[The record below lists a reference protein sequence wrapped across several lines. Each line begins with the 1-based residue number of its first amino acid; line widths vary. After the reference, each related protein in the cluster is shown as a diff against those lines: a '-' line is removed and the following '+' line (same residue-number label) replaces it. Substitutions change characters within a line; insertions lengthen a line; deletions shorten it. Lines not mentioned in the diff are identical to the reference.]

1 MDRNSKEILGAC
13 IVSGLVACVA
23 LAMMSTAHALKDAG
37 PAPSLECSVD
47 DTLTFVAYDV
57 TSWDM
62 RDGTLVVRSVEDTH
76 TFTLSRDV
84 LDGET
89 CREVF
94 PEGQVL
100 P

>member
-13 IVSGLVACVA
+13 IVSGLVACVT
-23 LAMMSTAHALKDAG
+23 LAMMGTAHALKDAG

-47 DTLTFVAYDV
+47 DTLSFVAYGV

-62 RDGTLVVRSVEDTH
+62 REGMLIVRSVEETH
-76 TFTLSRDV
+76 EFTLSRDT

-89 CREVF
+89 CREVWD
-94 PEGQVL
+94 ES
-100 P
+100 